1 MTILTIIIL
10 ILSVVL
16 HEVAHGFTADRL
28 GDPTARM
35 AGRLTANPIKHLD
48 PIGSLLVPL
57 ITSMAGFT
65 FGWAKPVPY
74 NPYNL
79 KNKRRDEVLIALA
92 GPASNILIAII
103 FSLLIRATD
112 SSSAFGASMINI
124 SLYIV
129 LINVILAV
137 FNLIPLP
144 PLDGSKVL
152 FSLLPNQYG
161 QTRMMLESYA
171 PIFILIVVMFIWSLV
186 SPIVPGIIRFLTG
199 IPI

>member
-112 SSSAFGASMINI
+112 SGSAFGASMINI